1 MANRKMISVD
11 EETYRK
17 LVKAK
22 GELEAKT
29 GKDLTLGEA
38 VGWVALGALA
48 GYGLMKL
55 AQELM
60 KEEMARL
67 TAR

>member
-1 MANRKMISVD
+1 MAERKMISVD
-11 EETYRK
+11 EETYRQ

-29 GKDLTLGEA
+29 GRDLTLGEA

-48 GYGLMKL
+48 GYGLVRL

-60 KEEMARL
+60 KEEKK
-67 TAR
+67 